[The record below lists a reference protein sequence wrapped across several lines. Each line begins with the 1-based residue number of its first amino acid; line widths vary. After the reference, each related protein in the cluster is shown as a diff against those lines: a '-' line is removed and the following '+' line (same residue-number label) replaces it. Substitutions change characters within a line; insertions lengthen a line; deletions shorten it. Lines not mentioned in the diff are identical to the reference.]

1 MLIMYNAHMKPSC
14 EEEHCNMGL
23 LYFKTKTMHR
33 ERKKRTVLSNYSITS
48 RRIRVVSEFQKKG
61 VDNNPLTLRRGIFQE

>member
-1 MLIMYNAHMKPSC
+1 MKPSC

-33 ERKKRTVLSNYSITS
+33 ERKAHSFLSNYSITS